1 MSRCILFFFSFK
13 RDSLAEVAGNWDLCH
28 QQILGTCE
36 VVSDLRNSFEFV
48 VACVF
53 SCKNPYALH
62 EVPRIPG
69 SLTLPD
75 LEAAGS
81 RIEVRQRI

>member
-1 MSRCILFFFSFK
+1 MCFLFVCDGELGFVKVDAGVGAQCILFFFFSFK

-62 EVPRIPG
+62 
-69 SLTLPD
+69 
-75 LEAAGS
+75 
-81 RIEVRQRI
+81 

>member
-1 MSRCILFFFSFK
+1 MRPVLHFPQERS
-13 RDSLAEVAGNWDLCH
+13 AEVAGNWDLCH
-28 QQILGTCE
+28 PHILGICE
-36 VVSDLRNSFEFV
+36 GVSDLRNSFEFV

-53 SCKNPYALH
+53 SCKNPYAL
-62 EVPRIPG
+62 PRIPG

-81 RIEVRQRI
+81 RIEVWQRI

>member
-1 MSRCILFFFSFK
+1 LCFLFVCDGELGFVKVDAGVGARCILFFFSFK

-62 EVPRIPG
+62 
-69 SLTLPD
+69 
-75 LEAAGS
+75 
-81 RIEVRQRI
+81 